1 MNDKQKI
8 VIVAAGVLMLVM
20 LLFPPF
26 ELIHQNATLNQGY
39 AFLLSPPYSGLA
51 TVNLKLLILQWI
63 VLMVIAAIGWYL
75 LKEKSQ

>member
-8 VIVAAGVLMLVM
+8 VIVAAGTLMLAM

-26 ELIHQNATLNQGY
+26 ELIRQNATLNQGY
-39 AFLLSPPYSGLA
+39 GFLFSPPYSGLA

-63 VLMVIAAIGWYL
+63 VLLVVAAIGWYL
-75 LKEKSQ
+75 IKDKGQ